1 MTVKIF
7 IPGRL
12 ASTRCP
18 NKLIQPIGDTCL
30 WEIAC
35 SKVKDI
41 NADVYVLT
49 CDKELIDIAEAHGV
63 NVIERE
69 YATAHADSPT
79 QYVFKDIIQ
88 INATHLMFLNPC
100 FAFLTTETIN
110 KIVEDFE
117 LNEYDYATSVKP
129 FHNYVFDKNTNPLTP
144 IDYTNINTKS
154 IDGLFEMAHC
164 FHIFNK
170 EKFFM
175 NGQMLDVGHTT
186 YEIKGYELIDV
197 DTPEELEY
205 VRYLYA
211 TRSNK

>member
-1 MTVKIF
+1 
-7 IPGRL
+7 
-12 ASTRCP
+12 
-18 NKLIQPIGDTCL
+18 
-30 WEIAC
+30 
-35 SKVKDI
+35 
-41 NADVYVLT
+41 
-49 CDKELIDIAEAHGV
+49 
-63 NVIERE
+63 
-69 YATAHADSPT
+69 
-79 QYVFKDIIQ
+79 
-88 INATHLMFLNPC
+88 
-100 FAFLTTETIN
+100 
-110 KIVEDFE
+110 VEDFE

-205 VRYLYA
+205 VRYLYV